1 MVNQR
6 YQIFMAAVLATAVV
20 VFPSSVYAQD
30 GRLSLAER
38 VARMEQQLQ
47 GQQGGATLEQLN
59 RINELQT
66 EVQELRG
73 VVEQQQFEIENLK
86 KRARDQFVD
95 LDSRVSRMGGAAGA
109 GSAQSAAEA
118 AEAGQPPYATEP
130 QEGFQDVAPV
140 VDPYAPPK
148 GAPIET
154 RDRRPP
160 SNAIEVA
167 PVPPPPGGV
176 AGVGEKAEY
185 DAARALLDAG
195 QYASAARA
203 FAEFV
208 RKNPNGELTANAL
221 YWLGESYYV
230 TQNFQVALDTFRDL
244 IARFPDSNKVADAM
258 LKVGYCHFE
267 LQQFDDAEI
276 ALNEVISRYPD
287 TTVARL
293 AQGRLRALQTDRGS
307 R

>member
-1 MVNQR
+1 MIHQR
-6 YQIFMAAVLATAVV
+6 MAKCIAAALLVAVV
-20 VFPSSVYAQD
+20 VFPGAVSGQD

-86 KRARDQFVD
+86 KRARDQYVD
-95 LDSRVSRMGGAAGA
+95 LDTRVSRIGGGAGPAA
-109 GSAQSAAEA
+109 AAEA
-118 AEAGQPPYATEP
+118 AQPPYATEP
-130 QEGFQDVAPV
+130 QQGFQDVAPAS
-140 VDPYAPPK
+140 DPYAQPK
-148 GAPIET
+148 VSVPEAL
-154 RDRRPP
+154 DRRPP
-160 SNAIEVA
+160 SDAIEVA
-167 PVPPPPGGV
+167 PVAPGGGV
-176 AGVGEKAEY
+176 AGAGEKAEY
-185 DAARALLDAG
+185 DAARAQLDAG

-208 RKNPNGELTANAL
+208 RKHPNGELTANAL

-230 TQNFQVALDTFRDL
+230 TQNFQIALDTFRDL

-293 AQGRLRALQTDRGS
+293 AQGRLRALQTDRGA

>member
-6 YQIFMAAVLATAVV
+6 YQNFVAAVLATAVV
-20 VFPSSVYAQD
+20 VFPSALAAQD

-95 LDSRVSRMGGAAGA
+95 LDTRVSRMGGAAGA
-109 GSAQSAAEA
+109 DAAQSAAEA

-130 QEGFQDVAPV
+130 QEGFQDVAPA
-140 VDPYAPPK
+140 VDPYAPPR
-148 GAPIET
+148 GASTEL

-160 SNAIEVA
+160 SDAIEVA
-167 PVPPPPGGV
+167 PVPPPPSGV
-176 AGVGEKAEY
+176 AGAGEKADY

-244 IARFPDSNKVADAM
+244 IARFPESNKVADAM